1 MTLVIPRGQTAQ
13 PEPRDGPVGAPRQ
26 RAGRGPAAAQPGP
39 RSGPAGAPRRPNT
52 REARWQPRA
61 IGLPS
66 DKPLRVIDATPARHQ
81 GGGTSP
87 GRQERHRGRLVRHR
101 VIKT

>member
-13 PEPRDGPVGAPRQ
+13 PGPAVGASRAPQ
-26 RAGRGPAAAQPGP
+26 RPSRDSAAAWPGL
-39 RSGPAGAPRRPNT
+39 RGGPAGTPRRPNT

-66 DKPLRVIDATPARHQ
+66 DKPLRVIDATP
-81 GGGTSP
+81 
-87 GRQERHRGRLVRHR
+87 ERHRGWLERHR
-101 VIKT
+101 VIRT

>member
-26 RAGRGPAAAQPGP
+26 RAGRGSAAAQLGL
-39 RSGPAGAPRRPNT
+39 RSDDGPARAPRRPNT

-66 DKPLRVIDATPARHQ
+66 DKPLRAIDTTPARHQ
-81 GGGTSP
+81 GGRSVTG
-87 GRQERHRGRLVRHR
+87 GG
-101 VIKT
+101 